1 MENLELKYKL
11 LIVSYLSNQ
20 ATENEKKTLLEWLK
34 ASDENNKLFSEYKK
48 IFELSLIA
56 NYKSKFSK
64 GRSEDW
70 KLLQNKIDFEKNENH
85 QKARKF
91 TFYLK
96 IAAAVLVIFFAGVS
110 IHWFLGT
117 KSYPSMSNV
126 EYEVVA
132 PLGGKSE
139 IVLTDGTKV
148 WLNAGTRMRYRADY
162 GISSRNVS
170 LEGEGYFLVVKNP
183 QKPFI
188 VMTSGYKIKAFGT
201 SFNVKAYPEEKSVTT
216 TLVEGI
222 VKIEGKGVNVS
233 LKPKQVV
240 IVNKEVTKLA
250 SNDKK
255 PVTDNSVKTK
265 ISQLI
270 SEDQKDTSINDVT
283 IATNVNTNIYTSWKD
298 NLWIIESEPLKN
310 IAVIIERKF
319 NVTID
324 IKSPELNPYT
334 FTGKFNNETL
344 EQILDIF
351 KLTAPLNYTINKG
364 VVTIREEQ
372 KRRATYN
379 NLINNQMSN

>member
-1 MENLELKYKL
+1 
-11 LIVSYLSNQ
+11 
-20 ATENEKKTLLEWLK
+20 
-34 ASDENNKLFSEYKK
+34 
-48 IFELSLIA
+48 
-56 NYKSKFSK
+56 
-64 GRSEDW
+64 
-70 KLLQNKIDFEKNENH
+70 
-85 QKARKF
+85 
-91 TFYLK
+91 
-96 IAAAVLVIFFAGVS
+96 
-110 IHWFLGT
+110 
-117 KSYPSMSNV
+117 
-126 EYEVVA
+126 
-132 PLGGKSE
+132 
-139 IVLTDGTKV
+139 
-148 WLNAGTRMRYRADY
+148 MRYRADY